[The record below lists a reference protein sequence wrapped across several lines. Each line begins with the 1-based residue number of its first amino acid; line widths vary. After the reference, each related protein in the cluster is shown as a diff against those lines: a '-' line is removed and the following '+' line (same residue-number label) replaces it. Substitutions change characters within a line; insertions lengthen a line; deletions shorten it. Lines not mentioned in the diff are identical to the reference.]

1 MVQTESGDEVRR
13 ARAGDRLAFQC
24 LMEPLYE
31 PGFRLAAMLLND
43 RAEGE
48 DAVQEAMFSAWRK
61 FSTFRPEAELRPWFL
76 AIVANQCRQMKRR
89 RWWSVLRQPHVTT
102 HAATG
107 EESPVEEFAVA
118 GHDLRVAMRRL
129 NADQRLVLILHF
141 CLDLPFEEVAS
152 TMHIA
157 PAAARARTSRA
168 VARLRDE
175 LGGEL

>member
-1 MVQTESGDEVRR
+1 MVQTDLGDEVRR
-13 ARAGDRLAFQC
+13 AQAGDRVAFQC

-31 PGFRLAAMLLND
+31 HGFRLAALLLND

-48 DAVQEAMFSAWRK
+48 DAIQEAMFSAWRK
-61 FSTFRPEAELRPWFL
+61 FSSFRAGAELRPWFL

-89 RWWSVLRQPHVTT
+89 HWWTVLRQAQVTT
-102 HAATG
+102 DSTVA
-107 EESPVEEFAVA
+107 EERPIDDVVVA
-118 GHDLRVAMRRL
+118 GHDLRAAMRRL
-129 NADQRLVLILHF
+129 NAEQRLVLILHF

-152 TMHIA
+152 TMRIS
-157 PAAARARTSRA
+157 PVAARARTSRA